1 MKKMKNVTAVV
12 LTCVLALGNGEI
24 LWAAEDRAEAQQQKE
39 EDAGSIVSRLTG
51 LPYIGGQRLET
62 PLIMQDEIMK
72 LQNVQE
78 FWQLLMSQVKPL
90 GRKINVS
97 GYPCMN

>member
-1 MKKMKNVTAVV
+1 MKNVTAVV

-72 LQNVQE
+72 LQKC
-78 FWQLLMSQVKPL
+78 SG
-90 GRKINVS
+90 GRNSTDV
-97 GYPCMN
+97 

>member
-51 LPYIGGQRLET
+51 LPYIGG
-62 PLIMQDEIMK
+62 
-72 LQNVQE
+72 
-78 FWQLLMSQVKPL
+78 
-90 GRKINVS
+90 
-97 GYPCMN
+97 